1 MQRLIRIALKANDW
15 IIETQYRQYI
25 ICKLRYG
32 TFMCRHAWM
41 KAPFIYVGWMYRL
54 VSSIYIERTTRNTVI
69 GCALLEAVLYEPH
82 LKYYQQWL
90 ISSCL
95 FQLLRVGLS
104 EVVLHVE
111 PLLIILW
118 IISSSS
124 CSKPLPICELLV
136 AVQNMNRCW

>member
-54 VSSIYIERTTRNTVI
+54 VVYIHRTHYQKYCYRMRSIRS
-69 GCALLEAVLYEPH
+69 GSL
-82 LKYYQQWL
+82 
-90 ISSCL
+90 
-95 FQLLRVGLS
+95 
-104 EVVLHVE
+104 
-111 PLLIILW
+111 
-118 IISSSS
+118 
-124 CSKPLPICELLV
+124 
-136 AVQNMNRCW
+136 